1 MARLESGLRVVQ
13 MGKRSKI
20 TVKFKMALSGH
31 ALLQEASAGM
41 GLSVTEI
48 ILRGLEKE
56 LAPWVGKRIAEE
68 LDETVKRDGGR
79 EVGPLLDGKPAS
91 GQ

>member
-1 MARLESGLRVVQ
+1 

-20 TVKFKMALSGH
+20 TVKFKMAVSGH
-31 ALLQEASAGM
+31 ALLQEASEDM

-56 LAPWVGKRIAEE
+56 LAPWVGKRIAER
-68 LDETVKRDGGR
+68 LDEAVKRDRSGPEGQDMDREPPGR
-79 EVGPLLDGKPAS
+79 
-91 GQ
+91 Q